1 MLWSDI
7 QETFYIIFGPFIV
20 GVVLPLYIAAGVI
33 LAVAMAAQRFWRP
46 LERIKAVW
54 SQRLDT
60 D

>member
-7 QETFYIIFGPFIV
+7 QEAFYIIFSPFIV

-33 LAVAMAAQRFWRP
+33 LAVLMAAQRFWRP
-46 LERIKAVW
+46 LSRVIAIVR
-54 SQRLDT
+54 QGQDT